1 MTTVSDVLAP
11 IRAAIAERDEQIE
24 ELKRE
29 NRALKAAHVP
39 KLLDADDLQK
49 HFGISRAAAYQA
61 LNVGGM
67 KINNRL
73 RIFLD
78 DVRPTLEEL
87 HLQARMSES
96 DKRRARSAER
106 RRARVI
112 SSSS

>member
-1 MTTVSDVLAP
+1 MTTVSDVLEP
-11 IRAAIAERDEQIE
+11 IRAALAKRDEEIA

-29 NRALKAAHVP
+29 NRALKAARVP
-39 KLLDADDLQK
+39 KLLDAHDLQE
-49 HFGISRAAAYQA
+49 HFGISRAAAYRV
-61 LNVGGM
+61 LNVGGT

-73 RIFLD
+73 RIFID

-87 HLQARMSES
+87 HLHNKMSES